1 METVW
6 VVISIALALVLIVFL
21 FMFGSG
27 RIGRFIGRAKVK
39 HGNSEFEGEAGFE
52 ESKLGRPASR
62 TVVKG
67 NVMRGENQ
75 KIQVNQENASVEEN
89 LMEGKYQDLIVN
101 GADNKSP
108 KSEDEDKA

>member
-6 VVISIALALVLIVFL
+6 IVVAIALALVLIVFL

-27 RIGRFIGRAKVK
+27 RIGRFSGRARVK
-39 HGNSEFEGEAGFE
+39 SGNHEFEGEAGFE
-52 ESKLGRPASR
+52 ESKLGRPPSR

-89 LMEGKYQDLIVN
+89 LMEGKYQNLIVN
-101 GADNKSP
+101 DVDNKSS
-108 KSEDEDKA
+108 KSEDVDKA